1 MPGPLPLACVSS
13 SQQPGRLDLSIMSL
27 SIMGVPELK
36 MGPGRGYFPRPWD
49 PGQLVPKASDLSY
62 GDGIISL
69 APSPASQVMAPRG
82 SVCLGHCSSPSAENG
97 ALDSS
102 RCTINMSCHQ

>member
-1 MPGPLPLACVSS
+1 
-13 SQQPGRLDLSIMSL
+13 MSL

-36 MGPGRGYFPRPWD
+36 MGPGRGYFPRTWD

-69 APSPASQVMAPRG
+69 APSLASLVMAPKRTCLSG
-82 SVCLGHCSSPSAENG
+82 SLQLPSAENG
-97 ALDSS
+97 ILDSS